1 PRNIADMWSGVWAD
15 GVDGALCPDGM
26 QVLFFRGTDYL
37 VYDLA
42 ADAVTAG
49 PLPVSGIAL
58 DPRPAGMV
66 RPAREL
72 SLVQA
77 NGIVGYLMDKGQMS
91 LKSGT
96 TPPAPP
102 DHLVISPAALA
113 GVRFAGVG
121 ATSADFIDNV
131 DQRMAVALWR
141 LARWLNASS
150 ENVTTI
156 RHMGI
161 GHGNGSDDD
170 CHNTGRAIDFAG
182 VDGDV
187 DGVAFAVQVQRDW
200 GSKPSS
206 DPAAYRLSD
215 ADQPA
220 CSLFKRAY
228 TFGAFEC
235 ESRGRGKEAWPPL
248 EIGEAGYVIYP
259 DYYGTGTPDN
269 LRLRAAHSNHIH
281 MQVGPTHGPY

>member
-1 PRNIADMWSGVWAD
+1 MLTQLTGAVALPDDRCILFSDTLYWTLDLVSGSLADGPLAIADDFAGVWPSGKVVPVYWGCGQVFFFSNGQFTRYDLAARKVQYDAPLPVAGAWPGMWPEGPDAAFNGLNGKVYFFRGGEYLRYDITLDRTDPGYPRNIADMWSGVWAD
-15 GVDGALCPDGM
+15 GVDAALCPDGM

-42 ADAVTAG
+42 ADAVAAG
-49 PLPVSGIAL
+49 PLPISGISL

-121 ATSADFIDNV
+121 ATSADFMDNV
-131 DQRMAVALWR
+131 DQ
-141 LARWLNASS
+141 
-150 ENVTTI
+150 
-156 RHMGI
+156 
-161 GHGNGSDDD
+161 
-170 CHNTGRAIDFAG
+170 
-182 VDGDV
+182 
-187 DGVAFAVQVQRDW
+187 
-200 GSKPSS
+200 
-206 DPAAYRLSD
+206 
-215 ADQPA
+215 
-220 CSLFKRAY
+220 
-228 TFGAFEC
+228 
-235 ESRGRGKEAWPPL
+235 
-248 EIGEAGYVIYP
+248 
-259 DYYGTGTPDN
+259 
-269 LRLRAAHSNHIH
+269 
-281 MQVGPTHGPY
+281 